1 MSVRLKHWLRLMFC
15 ATLSGVVGA
24 AGLIAPSGTVLAQTP
39 LVGFAVSNTD
49 SARKLYRIDF
59 ATGEATAI
67 GPTGT
72 SKVEGLALSSSGDL
86 FAVNPATSQLLKCST
101 ETGACTVVGTL
112 TGVAPSLT
120 GNAGLAF
127 AADGM
132 LYVGLNAALF
142 RVDPATGAATFV
154 GNTGGA
160 IGGLAGIA
168 PQANCPSGL
177 YALGSNTDRGKLF
190 CVSTVNGTLTSL
202 TTFAGFSPVD
212 GGLDGLPDG
221 SVLYGVADM
230 GSAGSQ
236 IFRVAADKLIPEQVI
251 RITVGGSELTGLESL
266 AIRRGGSTGPASSDP
281 HAVPIGGALPI
292 SALAVA
298 LAALVGMVGRTRRHP
313 GR

>member
-1 MSVRLKHWLRLMFC
+1 MFC
-15 ATLSGVVGA
+15 ALVSASGLLALSGA
-24 AGLIAPSGTVLAQTP
+24 ALAQTS
-39 LVGFAVSNTD
+39 VIGFAVSNTD

-72 SKVEGLALSSSGDL
+72 SKVEGLALSPAGDL

-101 ETGACTVVGTL
+101 ESGACTVVGTL

-127 AADGM
+127 AADGK

-154 GNTGGA
+154 GNTGVA

-168 PQANCPSGL
+168 PQANCASGL
-177 YALGSNTDRGKLF
+177 YALGSNTDRGRLF
-190 CVSTVNGTLTSL
+190 CVSTANGAVTPL
-202 TTFAGFSPVD
+202 TTLAGLSPVD
-212 GGLDGLPDG
+212 GGLDGLADE
-221 SVLYGVADM
+221 SVLYGVADN

-236 IFRVAADKLIPEQVI
+236 IFRIAADKLVPEQIIKV
-251 RITVGGSELTGLESL
+251 TVNGSDLTGLESL
-266 AIRRGGSTGPASSDP
+266 AIQRVATIAPTDIDA
-281 HAVPIGGALPI
+281 HAVPVGGLLPSAVLAL
-292 SALAVA
+292 V
-298 LAALVGMVGRTRRHP
+298 LAALGGLAGRRPAR
-313 GR
+313 

>member
-1 MSVRLKHWLRLMFC
+1 MFC
-15 ATLSGVVGA
+15 ALVSASGLLALSGA
-24 AGLIAPSGTVLAQTP
+24 ALAQTS
-39 LVGFAVSNTD
+39 VIGFAVSNTD

-72 SKVEGLALSSSGDL
+72 SKVEGLALSPAGDL
-86 FAVNPATSQLLKCST
+86 FAVNPATSQLLKCSS

-127 AADGM
+127 AADGK

-154 GNTGGA
+154 GNTGVA

-168 PQANCPSGL
+168 PQPNCASGL
-177 YALGSNTDRGKLF
+177 YALGSNTDRGRLF
-190 CVSTVNGTLTSL
+190 CVSTANGAVTPL
-202 TTFAGFSPVD
+202 TTLAGLSPVD
-212 GGLDGLPDG
+212 GGLDGLADE
-221 SVLYGVADM
+221 SVLYGVADN

-236 IFRVAADKLIPEQVI
+236 IFRIAADKLVPEQIIKV
-251 RITVGGSELTGLESL
+251 TVNGSDLTGLESL
-266 AIRRGGSTGPASSDP
+266 AIQRVATIAPTDIDA
-281 HAVPIGGALPI
+281 HAVPVGGLLPSAVLAL
-292 SALAVA
+292 V
-298 LAALVGMVGRTRRHP
+298 LAALGGLAGRRPAR
-313 GR
+313 